1 LVFFGTPH
9 AGSSVTAKMR
19 VKMLQ
24 QIAKASF
31 KNAPEKIVKAL
42 EANSDELLDLTDGF
56 EKTTIFT
63 RHEINICTYYETR
76 ASKLLG
82 EEASRLQHI
91 GICVPQC

>member
-1 LVFFGTPH
+1 LIFLGTPH
-9 AGSSVTAKMR
+9 AGSGITGKMR

-31 KNAPEKIVKAL
+31 KKVPEKIVKAL
-42 EANSDELLDLTDGF
+42 EANSDELLELSDGF

-76 ASKLLG
+76 TTRLLG
-82 EEASRLQHI
+82 EEARLL
-91 GICVPQC
+91 